1 MSQARRRFGRFER
14 ELVVE
19 IGFGDHSYNA
29 RTTDIGLGGVSINT
43 SLCPDFGTVLE
54 LRISVPQ
61 PLQVVEASG
70 KVMWVKPG
78 SPNSVGLAFEAL
90 RPIDVWALLQY
101 FNLSSKEEGGPS

>member
-19 IGFGDHSYNA
+19 VGFEGQSHIA
-29 RTTDIGLGGVSINT
+29 RTVDIGLGGVSVLT
-43 SLCPDFGTVLE
+43 SAEPQFGDVLE

-61 PLQVVEASG
+61 PAQIVEAEG

-78 SPNSVGLAFEAL
+78 SPNNVGLAFEAL

-101 FNLSSKEEGGPS
+101 FNLSSKED